1 MRPTDQ
7 SGNELIIGLVGAI
20 GTNLKTVSTS
30 FTRAFETVDYKTRD
44 IHLIEQV
51 MNLHDRWKPDPAL
64 KLEASYSR
72 RMDIGNELREA
83 LGWADALALLAM
95 TAIQKERERT
105 HGELD
110 RPIKRCAYILRSL
123 KTPEEIDSLRRVYG
137 SNCFIVAVYASKK
150 TREAELAEKIA
161 HSHYESDRS
170 RYYGAANRLIERDER
185 EHGEKFGQNV
195 RDTFCLAD
203 VFVNSG
209 KGTDAMD
216 RDIRR
221 FVELLFGHPFSTP
234 TREECGMFQAHGA
247 GLRSA
252 SAGRQVGA
260 AIATPEGDIVAVGT
274 NEVAKA
280 FGGQYWAED
289 ESDHRDHKRELDSN
303 AEMTRNILADLFA
316 RLRCRGWLKEE
327 LVERKIDDLLSHA
340 DQDLLKAMPSK
351 VVDDEGM
358 PSLAESARVKHVI
371 EFIRAVHAE
380 MAALMSAARRGVA
393 VDKCVLYSTTFP
405 CHECAKHV
413 VVAGVRKVVF
423 IEPYP
428 KSKVADL
435 YGDSISVDDGD
446 DSKRVSFQP
455 FVGVAPRRYV
465 ELFTAPE
472 RKKAGA
478 WVDWEMVRRGQ
489 EPRLGGPIQSYVER
503 EKELVAMLENA
514 RQNLPRILEV
524 MYGQST

>member
-1 MRPTDQ
+1 MRSTEQ
-7 SGNELIIGLVGAI
+7 SGNELVIGLVGAI
-20 GTNLKTVSTS
+20 GTDLKAVSQS
-30 FTRAFETVDYKTRD
+30 LERAFETVDYQTRD

-51 MNLHDRWKPDPAL
+51 MSLHPRWKHDPAL
-64 KLEASYSR
+64 MLEASCSR
-72 RMDIGNELREA
+72 RMDIGNELRAA
-83 LGWADALALLAM
+83 LEWPDALALLAM

-105 HGELD
+105 HGELE
-110 RPIKRCAYILRSL
+110 RPIKRCAYVLRSL
-123 KTPEEIDSLRRVYG
+123 KTPEEVKSLRQVYG
-137 SNCFIVAVYASKK
+137 SNCFVVAVYASKR
-150 TREAELAEKIA
+150 TREAALAERIA

-170 RYYGAANRLIERDER
+170 RYNGAANRLIERDER
-185 EHGEKFGQNV
+185 EHGERFGQNV
-195 RDTFCLAD
+195 RDTFGLAD
-203 VFVNSG
+203 VFVNAG
-209 KGTDAMD
+209 KGVDAMS

-260 AIATPEGDIVAVGT
+260 AIATLEGDIVSVGT

-289 ESDHRDHKRELDSN
+289 EHDQRDHKRELDSN

-316 RLRCRGWLKEE
+316 RLRYRGWLKQE
-327 LVERKIDDLLSHA
+327 LAEQSLDGLLSRA
-340 DQDLLKAMPSK
+340 EQDLLKAMPSN
-351 VVDDEGM
+351 VVEDEGI

-393 VDKCVLYSTTFP
+393 VDECVLYSTTFP
-405 CHECAKHV
+405 CHECAKHI

-435 YGDSISVDDGD
+435 YGDSIAVDGGG

-472 RKKAGA
+472 RKKNGS
-478 WVDWEMVRRGQ
+478 WVNWEMVRREQ

-503 EKELVAMLENA
+503 ETELVSMLEDAKQKLSN
-514 RQNLPRILEV
+514 IIEV
-524 MYGQST
+524 IYGQSA